1 MIPALHNFSV
11 GVRKASVLILLLFI
25 IQLPAFTQSNHTYY
39 PISKFVDG
47 DTFWIRKAD
56 GKVEKIRLIGIDA
69 PESRNTGKK
78 QEDPFGKTSAAYL
91 QKLLQGQSVRLEY
104 DVAKYD
110 RYKRTLAYA
119 YLKDG
124 TFINAI
130 MVQQGFAKV
139 LTVPPN
145 VRHADLFVRLEREA
159 RSKRRGFWK

>member
-1 MIPALHNFSV
+1 MNPALQFIST
-11 GVRKASVLILLLFI
+11 GVRKASLFILLLFI
-25 IQLPAFTQSNHTYY
+25 LQLPAYPQSNHTYY

-78 QEDPFGKTSAAYL
+78 QEDPYGKTSSAYL
-91 QKLLQGQSVRLEY
+91 QKLLQGQTVRLEY
-104 DVAKYD
+104 DVARYD
-110 RYKRTLAYA
+110 RYRRTLAYA

-124 TFINAI
+124 TFVNAH

-159 RSKRRGFWK
+159 RSNRRGLWK